1 MKVLPPTH
9 PAAVPVDIG
18 QSSRPH
24 DDVVDGVALSLQG
37 TENKDAHGG
46 IELQLRPRLDGL
58 RRRNVLR
65 GPLVETEIRAQL
77 SPSVPE
83 IRKTV
88 TDCCLNNIG
97 GR

>member
-46 IELQLRPRLDGL
+46 IELQLRPRLDGEGGV
-58 RRRNVLR
+58 RHHREVAAYHVRSAGAGEKADGFVQ
-65 GPLVETEIRAQL
+65 PATEVIE
-77 SPSVPE
+77 V
-83 IRKTV
+83 
-88 TDCCLNNIG
+88 
-97 GR
+97 